1 MVVDSHYYEV
11 LGVKPDASSTEI
23 KRAYKKKA
31 LQSHPNPDNPAAAQN
46 FQDISA
52 AYETLIDD
60 HKRAHYDRFGRD
72 KGGPGMFD
80 DDIGIDPDDLFMHL
94 FGGMG
99 MGPGM
104 FNMGDAGSGPSRGRR
119 HGGRSQDSVIP
130 YEVTLEDLYNGKNV
144 QMNMTRDVICLQ
156 CNGSGGK
163 AKATRTQCTR
173 CKGKGWVNVN
183 QMLGSNQLKIGV
195 SRAPCP
201 DCDGEGKKIREKDR
215 CKKCKGK
222 KTISESKKV
231 MSNHATRRHTSH
243 SSYHAQIEFT
253 IKKGMADR
261 TPITL
266 SKQGDQVPGQETGDL
281 IFILK
286 LQDHKSFEMHGANL
300 MTIVHITLSEALTG
314 FNRVLFTHLDGRGIR
329 VASDGKKIT
338 RSHDVIK
345 VAGEGMPIP
354 DTSKKGDLYVT
365 FVMDM
370 PDDEWFKALDQ
381 STLEAL
387 AKLLPPKKPDLQAN
401 EVTDVTYTN
410 ADTDEFDD
418 DDEWEDSDDED
429 GPECRH

>member
-1 MVVDSHYYEV
+1 MAVDSHYYEV
-11 LGVKPDASSTEI
+11 LGVKPDASSAEI

-31 LQSHPNPDNPAAAQN
+31 LQSHPLQNPDNPAAAQD

-52 AYETLIDD
+52 AYETLIDE
-60 HKRAHYDRFGRD
+60 HKRAHYDHFGRD

-80 DDIGIDPDDLFMHL
+80 DDVGVDPDDLFTHL

-104 FNMGDAGSGPSRGRR
+104 FNMGEMGSGPSRGYR

-144 QMNMTRDVICLQ
+144 QMNMTRDIICLQ

-163 AKATRTQCTR
+163 AKATRIQCTR

-183 QMLGSNQLKIGV
+183 QMLGPNQVELEYLV
-195 SRAPCP
+195 PLVL
-201 DCDGEGKKIREKDR
+201 
-215 CKKCKGK
+215 
-222 KTISESKKV
+222 T
-231 MSNHATRRHTSH
+231 ATVR
-243 SSYHAQIEFT
+243 IEFT
-253 IKKGMADR
+253 IKKGMAVR
-261 TPITL
+261 SRITL
-266 SKQGDQVPGQETGDL
+266 SKQGDQPGQETGDL
-281 IFILK
+281 IFVLK
-286 LQDHKSFEMHGANL
+286 LKDHKSFEMHGANL

-329 VASDGKKIT
+329 VASDGKKLT

-345 VAGEGMPIP
+345 VSEEGMPIP

-365 FVMDM
+365 FVVDM
-370 PDDEWFKALDQ
+370 PDDEWFKSLDQ
-381 STLEAL
+381 SALEAL

-401 EVTDVTYTN
+401 EVTDVTYTD

-418 DDEWEDSDDED
+418 DEWEGSDDEEA
-429 GPECRH
+429 GPECRHQ

>member
-1 MVVDSHYYEV
+1 MVLDPHYYEV
-11 LGVKPDASSTEI
+11 LGVKPDASSAEI

-31 LQSHPNPDNPAAAQN
+31 LQSHPHFVTSQDKNPDNPDAAQN

-80 DDIGIDPDDLFMHL
+80 DDIGIDPDDLFAHL

-104 FNMGDAGSGPSRGRR
+104 FGMGGMGPGPSRG
-119 HGGRSQDSVIP
+119 HSARSKDSVIP
-130 YEVTLEDLYNGKNV
+130 YEVTLEDLYNGKTV

-163 AKATRTQCTR
+163 AKATPTQCTR
-173 CKGKGWVNVN
+173 CTGKGWVNVN
-183 QMLGSNQLKIGV
+183 QMLAPNQIGV
-195 SRAPCP
+195 SRSPCP

-215 CKKCKGK
+215 CKRCKGK
-222 KTISESKKV
+222 KTVAESKK
-231 MSNHATRRHTSH
+231 
-243 SSYHAQIEFT
+243 IDFT
-253 IKKGMADR
+253 IKRGMQDR
-261 TPITL
+261 TRITL

-286 LQDHKSFEMHGANL
+286 LKDHKSFEVHGSSL

-329 VASDGKKIT
+329 VASDDKKIIK
-338 RSHDVIK
+338 SHDVIK
-345 VAGEGMPIP
+345 ITGEGMPIP

-365 FVMDM
+365 FVVDM
-370 PDDEWFKALDQ
+370 PDDEWFKGLNESA
-381 STLEAL
+381 LEAL
-387 AKLLPPKKPDLQAN
+387 AKLLPPKKPDLPAN
-401 EVTDVTYTN
+401 HVTDVTYTD

-418 DDEWEDSDDED
+418 EWEDEEDDDEED
-429 GPECRH
+429 GPECRHQ

>member
-1 MVVDSHYYEV
+1 MVADPHYYEV
-11 LGVKPDASSTEI
+11 LGIKADASSAEI

-31 LQSHPNPDNPAAAQN
+31 LQSHPDKNPDNPTAAED
-46 FQDISA
+46 FQDIST
-52 AYETLIDD
+52 AYETLIDE

-80 DDIGIDPDDLFMHL
+80 DDIGMDPDDLFAHL

-104 FNMGDAGSGPSRGRR
+104 FNMGGTAGTSRG
-119 HGGRSQDSVIP
+119 HGNRDSVIP

-173 CKGKGWVNVN
+173 CKGNGWVNVN
-183 QMLGSNQLKIGV
+183 QMLGPNQIGV
-195 SRAPCP
+195 SRSTCP

-222 KTISESKKV
+222 KTVSESKK
-231 MSNHATRRHTSH
+231 
-243 SSYHAQIEFT
+243 IEFA
-253 IKKGMADR
+253 IKRGMGDR
-261 TPITL
+261 TRITL

-281 IFILK
+281 IFVLK
-286 LQDHKSFEMHGANL
+286 LKDHVSFDTHGSSL
-300 MTIVHITLSEALTG
+300 MTVVHITLSEALTG

-329 VASDGKKIT
+329 VASNGNKIT
-338 RSHDVIK
+338 RSQDVIK
-345 VAGEGMPIP
+345 ITGEGMPVL

-365 FVMDM
+365 FIVDM
-370 PDDEWFKALDQ
+370 PDDEWFKGLDQ
-381 STLEAL
+381 SAMEVL
-387 AKLLPPKKPDLQAN
+387 AKLLPPKKPDPPSN
-401 EVTDVTYTN
+401 EVTDVTYTD

-418 DDEWEDSDDED
+418 QWEDSDDDDED
-429 GPECRH
+429 GPECRHQ